1 MPSMPVDAPPP
12 PAFQSGVYDPFHQ
25 QEANDR
31 ARAMAAL
38 TPSGLTPPRKP
49 VRKWA
54 GAQELDDMGVN
65 EETKA
70 QRRMRE
76 IAGRAVEGLDDA
88 PWDLDGFGPQ
98 DEQERP
104 SRGNVRSWH

>member
-1 MPSMPVDAPPP
+1 LTWGATPLLSAS
-12 PAFQSGVYDPFHQ
+12 FGVPGT
-25 QEANDR
+25 A
-31 ARAMAAL
+31 
-38 TPSGLTPPRKP
+38 GI
-49 VRKWA
+49 RKWA
-54 GAQELDDMGVN
+54 GAQELDGMGVN